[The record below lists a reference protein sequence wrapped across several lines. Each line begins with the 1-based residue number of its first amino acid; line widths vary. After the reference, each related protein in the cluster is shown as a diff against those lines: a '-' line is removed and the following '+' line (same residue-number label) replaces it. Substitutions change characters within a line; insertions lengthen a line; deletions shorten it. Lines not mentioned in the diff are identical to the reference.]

1 MKKVLFIFEKY
12 SGRPGRRKNQVR
24 FLCCLAV
31 VTLLII
37 LPAAQGCPS
46 NGQKLRPDA
55 ESAEMKGSES
65 GEIVDGVVRIKIVPS
80 ASPLQTGRF
89 RQGKVET
96 GDPELDSVLN
106 VLQATEIDRVF
117 SGGGKY
123 AGRRRRYGLHL
134 WYDIRI
140 GEGIRVED
148 AVKALS
154 GVAAIEYAGPVY
166 RIRLSEDQYDDT
178 GLKR

>member
-12 SGRPGRRKNQVR
+12 SERSGQKRRRIR
-24 FLCCLAV
+24 FLSCFLAV
-31 VTLLII
+31 ALFII
-37 LPAAQGCPS
+37 LSAAGSCPL
-46 NGQKLRPDA
+46 NGQEPKADA
-55 ESAEMKGSES
+55 DNAAMKESES
-65 GEIVDGVVRIKIVPS
+65 GEIADGVLRIKIVLS
-80 ASPLQTGRF
+80 ASPLKTGRF

-96 GDPELDSVLN
+96 GNRELDSIFNL
-106 VLQATEIDRVF
+106 LQATEIDRVF
-117 SGGGKY
+117 SDGGRF

-166 RIRLSEDQYDDT
+166 RIRLSEDPYDDT